1 MTTRLP
7 AHTGRLRLPTLVK
20 DARRFYGVNDLVNA
34 GFGCDRAATARYAQR
49 REPNGRFQRLAAERE
64 AGAQKI
70 ASAEKL
76 TVLRVTWISYAKASR
91 RSERLFEVFSN
102 AMDLALRWSRDSRS
116 SLCLVFTLSHPY
128 LFCYPCNGI

>member
-1 MTTRLP
+1 LADTVGP
-7 AHTGRLRLPTLVK
+7 AHFRGDRPLR
-20 DARRFYGVNDLVNA
+20 
-34 GFGCDRAATARYAQR
+34 AQR

-70 ASAEKL
+70 ALAEKL

-128 LFCYPCNGI
+128 LFYYRCNKESERWPWTRGDRAQDAG